1 MRKKLNELLICAMNK
16 FSLKLI
22 PDKLYL
28 KLKYRLI
35 LKKKLNIENPQTFN
49 EKLQWLK
56 LHDRNPLYTKLSDK
70 YEVREYV
77 KNVIGEEYL
86 VPLFGVY
93 NRFDEIDFDKLPNK
107 FVIKCTHDSG
117 GVVICKNKLN
127 FDYAKAKKKINKCLK
142 RNYYYSGREWPY
154 KDIKPKIIIEKYLI
168 DESSQQLNDYKFFIF
183 NEELAYSLICSN
195 RENNLKFTFF
205 DKNGNFMDFCQD
217 GCPNDK
223 KVSKPKNYKKMVNL
237 AIKLS
242 KGIPQIRVDFY
253 EINDKIYFGELT
265 FYDSSGFGKFEPEE
279 FDLEI
284 GKMLKLPFEGG
295 EKNEK

>member
-1 MRKKLNELLICAMNK
+1 MRKKLNELLICVMNK
-16 FSLKLI
+16 FSLKFI

-35 LKKKLNIENPQTFN
+35 FKKKLNIENPQTFN

-56 LHDRNPLYTKLSDK
+56 LYDRNPLYTKLSDK

-77 KNVIGEEYL
+77 KNVIGAEYL

-93 NRFDEIDFDKLPNK
+93 NRFDEIDFEKLPNK

-117 GVVICKNKLN
+117 GVVICKNKHN
-127 FDYAKAKKKINKCLK
+127 FDYAKAKKKINKSLK

-183 NEELAYSLICSN
+183 NEKLAYSLICSD
-195 RENNLKFTFF
+195 REKNLKFTFF
-205 DKNGNFMDFCQD
+205 DRKGKFMNLCQD

-223 KVSKPKNYKKMVNL
+223 QVSMPRNYTKMVNL

-253 EINDKIYFGELT
+253 EINNKIYFGELT
-265 FYDSSGFGKFEPEE
+265 FYDSSGFGKFEPKE

-284 GKMLKLPFEGG
+284 GKLLKLPIKSG